1 MLVMEPGKLNPTQK
15 PSKIRIYTKT
25 GDEGKTSLVDGTRV
39 PKSNAR
45 VETYGTIDEL
55 NSQIGVARSF
65 LQDETID
72 QWLGLI
78 QQELF
83 SIGTVLATPG
93 DKAIPKRIQ
102 IPLAEPLE
110 KIIDKCD
117 DELPPLRNFIL
128 PGGTKAAATLHSART
143 ICRRAERRL
152 VALKE
157 QETIDPAIL
166 KYVNR
171 LADLLFSLA
180 RLENRRRGSK
190 EIQWG

>member
-1 MLVMEPGKLNPTQK
+1 MNPPQK
-15 PSKIRIYTKT
+15 PSKVRIYTKT
-25 GDEGKTSLVDGTRV
+25 GDEGKTSLANGTRV
-39 PKSNAR
+39 SKSNAR

-93 DKAIPKRIQ
+93 DKAVPKRIQ
-102 IPLAEPLE
+102 LPSAEPLE
-110 KIIDKCD
+110 KIIDNCD
-117 DELPPLRNFIL
+117 EELPPLRNFIL
-128 PGGTKAAATLHSART
+128 PGGTKAAATLHLART

-152 VALKE
+152 VTLKE

-166 KYVNR
+166 KYLNR

-180 RLENRRRGSK
+180 RLENHRRESK
-190 EIQWG
+190 EVQWE